1 MENLK
6 RVATIVS
13 LTKCQLLELKAEDF
27 KKLLSDHASIREA
40 LGQVLETHRKHYDQ
54 PPNRDQI

>member
-27 KKLLSDHASIREA
+27 KKILSDHASIREA
-40 LGQVLETHRKHYDQ
+40 LG
-54 PPNRDQI
+54 